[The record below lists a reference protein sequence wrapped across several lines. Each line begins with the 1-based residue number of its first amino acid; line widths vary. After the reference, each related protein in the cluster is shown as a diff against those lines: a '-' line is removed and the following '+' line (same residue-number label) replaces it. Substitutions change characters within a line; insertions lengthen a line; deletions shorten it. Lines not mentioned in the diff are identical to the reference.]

1 MRITEYL
8 AHYRD
13 KAIYP
18 RWARD
23 IGCSEM
29 PLLGRHERPTAYSYT
44 EVNPMPVTGVTVV
57 GTESKKPFEAAKIV
71 PTFVPDL

>member
-8 AHYRD
+8 VQYRYNG
-13 KAIYP
+13 IYP
-18 RWARD
+18 RWATD
-23 IGCSEM
+23 IVCSEM
-29 PLLGRHERPTAYSYT
+29 PLLRRHERPTAYSYT
-44 EVNPMPVTGVTVV
+44 EVNSMPVIGVTVV

>member
-8 AHYRD
+8 AQYRD
-13 KAIYP
+13 KGIYP
-18 RWARD
+18 RWATD

-29 PLLGRHERPTAYSYT
+29 PLLGRRERPTAYSYT

-57 GTESKKPFEAAKIV
+57 RTESKKPFEAAKIV

>member
-8 AHYRD
+8 VQYRYNG
-13 KAIYP
+13 IYP
-18 RWARD
+18 RWATD

-44 EVNPMPVTGVTVV
+44 DVNHMPVTGVTVIV
-57 GTESKKPFEAAKIV
+57 TESKKPFDAAKIV
-71 PTFVPDL
+71 PTFVPNL

>member
-8 AHYRD
+8 AQYRD
-13 KAIYP
+13 TGIYP
-18 RWARD
+18 RWATS

-44 EVNPMPVTGVTVV
+44 EVKPMPVTGVTVV
-57 GTESKKPFEAAKIV
+57 GTESKKLFEAAKIV
-71 PTFVPDL
+71 PTFIPNH